1 LIHNNYVVQ
10 RNYSTVIVKQIDL

>member
-10 RNYSTVIVKQIDL
+10 RNYSTVIVKQID